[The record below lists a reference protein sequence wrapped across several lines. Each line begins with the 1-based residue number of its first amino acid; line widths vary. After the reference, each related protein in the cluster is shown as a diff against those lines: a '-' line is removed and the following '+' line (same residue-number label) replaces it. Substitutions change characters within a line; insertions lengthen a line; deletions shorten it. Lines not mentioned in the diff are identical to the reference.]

1 MRLFCTLLLALA
13 ILVVGCIRESKKDSN
28 NPDSPVVERDWS
40 AWNLTNAALDP
51 KKLEGLSL
59 HELRTMRAW
68 IFGKKGR
75 VMEDEELQAYLL
87 RQSWYEPNE
96 DFTFF
101 MLGPVEIENLDL
113 IREAES
119 KAHKFI
125 ELGDLRFWADRTFS
139 IEQLGRKS
147 LEELRLL
154 QAEMYAIHGG
164 GFASDPQKA
173 EYFRQRYWYALNQT
187 REWTDADIANLA
199 TLHEA
204 ERRLRGVGVLP
215 GELDRFKDVPLSIKD
230 LEGLSLLE
238 LRLLRNEIYA
248 RKGRDFRVA
257 WLSAHFWDQPWYS
270 GGGGMK
276 DPPLNEIESK
286 SLSAILQ
293 TEERLRQSVSNHLI
307 DERILH
313 GMFLE
318 EADKLINEIYARHG
332 RVFSDKWLKSYFES
346 QSWYKRNPRFNES
359 QLSEVE
365 KENIRLLAEHK
376 KTAANEWRDF
386 HG

>member
-1 MRLFCTLLLALA
+1 MKSLCVFLMALA
-13 ILVVGCIRESKKDSN
+13 ISVVGCSREAKTNATK
-28 NPDSPVVERDWS
+28 PDLPAVERDWS
-40 AWNLTNAALDP
+40 GWNLNTAALDP
-51 KKLEGLSL
+51 NKLDGLSL

-87 RQSWYEPNE
+87 KQSWYKPYE

-101 MLGPVEIENLDL
+101 MLGPVEIGNLDL

-139 IEQLGRKS
+139 IEQLGKKS

-187 REWTDADIANLA
+187 RDWTDADIANLA
-199 TLHEA
+199 TLREA

-215 GELDRFKDVPLSIKD
+215 GELDRFQDVPLTSND

-270 GGGGMK
+270 GGGGTK
-276 DPPLNEIESK
+276 DPPLNDIESK
-286 SLSAILQ
+286 SLSAVLQ
-293 TEERLRQSVSNHLI
+293 AEERLRQSVSNRVI

-332 RVFSDKWLKSYFES
+332 KVFSDKWLQSYFES
-346 QSWYKRNPRFNES
+346 QSWYKRNPRFSES
-359 QLSEVE
+359 QLSDVE

-376 KTAANEWRDF
+376 ESAANEWRDF

>member
-1 MRLFCTLLLALA
+1 MKSFCVFLLALA
-13 ILVVGCIRESKKDSN
+13 ISVVGCSREAKTNATK
-28 NPDSPVVERDWS
+28 PDLPAVERDWTG
-40 AWNLTNAALDP
+40 WNLNTAALDP
-51 KKLEGLSL
+51 NKLDGLSL

-87 RQSWYEPNE
+87 KQSWYKPNE

-101 MLGPVEIENLDL
+101 MLGPVEIGNLDL

-119 KAHKFI
+119 RAHKFI

-139 IEQLGRKS
+139 IEQLGKKS

-187 REWTDADIANLA
+187 RDWTDADIANLA
-199 TLHEA
+199 TLREA

-215 GELDRFKDVPLSIKD
+215 GELDRFKDFPLTSND

-270 GGGGMK
+270 GGGGTK
-276 DPPLNEIESK
+276 DPPLNDIESK
-286 SLSAILQ
+286 SLSAVLQ
-293 TEERLRQSVSNHLI
+293 AEERLRQSVSNRVI

-332 RVFSDKWLKSYFES
+332 KVFSDKWLQSYFES
-346 QSWYKRNPRFNES
+346 QSWYKRNPRFSES
-359 QLSEVE
+359 QLSDVE

-376 KTAANEWRDF
+376 ESAANEWRDF